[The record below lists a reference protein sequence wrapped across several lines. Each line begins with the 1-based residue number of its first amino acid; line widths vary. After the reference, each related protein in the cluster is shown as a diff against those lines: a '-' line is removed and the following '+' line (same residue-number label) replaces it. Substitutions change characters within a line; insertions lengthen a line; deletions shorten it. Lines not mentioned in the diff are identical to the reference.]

1 MANEAQIPLATESGQ
16 RLRALAPDDVAA
28 LLQVSHALQAHREG
42 GALLVFDSLE
52 PLCGIDP
59 CTHGMLVAA
68 GMRSLAV
75 LPLRAHGDCLGA
87 LGFVSSEAGAFGASR
102 LRLLEEVSSAVA
114 IAVDRCLGFE
124 DLERSQREHAALV
137 EMNRAIGRH
146 LHRDDLFGALA
157 GCLRNIRWLSR
168 SARNCH

>member
-42 GALLVFDSLE
+42 GAPLVFDSLE
-52 PLCGIDP
+52 PLCEIDP

-75 LPLRAHGDCLGA
+75 LPLHAHGDCLGA
-87 LGFVSSEAGAFGASR
+87 L
-102 LRLLEEVSSAVA
+102 
-114 IAVDRCLGFE
+114 
-124 DLERSQREHAALV
+124 
-137 EMNRAIGRH
+137 
-146 LHRDDLFGALA
+146 A
-157 GCLRNIRWLSR
+157 GCLRNSRWLSR

>member
-42 GALLVFDSLE
+42 GALLAALAKAATAALATDALIVQVPSWQGASVDFLAPGGAVQRWQRDAASETSLLESVASRGAPLVFDSLE

-75 LPLRAHGDCLGA
+75 LPLHAHGDCLGA
-87 LGFVSSEAGAFGASR
+87 L
-102 LRLLEEVSSAVA
+102 
-114 IAVDRCLGFE
+114 
-124 DLERSQREHAALV
+124 
-137 EMNRAIGRH
+137 
-146 LHRDDLFGALA
+146 A
-157 GCLRNIRWLSR
+157 GCLRNSRWLSR